1 MIKEYC
7 NLKKQQLKEQI
18 NNFLLKPI
26 LAVIQVGNNEASNRY
41 IKNKKKDCEEVG
53 IKCEWYHYPE
63 EITTDEL
70 LLEIKDLQKF
80 VNGLIVQMPLPPHID
95 EKIVKLAIDPDK
107 DVDGFHP
114 MSKFEPCTPKG
125 IIDYLEYCR
134 FPFEGSNALVIGR
147 SDIVG
152 KPMAKMLLDR
162 DCTVT
167 QAHSKTKDLWRHI
180 EMADLIIC
188 AVGKAKFLNC
198 YSIHCPVVDVGINF
212 DENGKLVGDCFNT
225 EDREVTPVPGGVGLL
240 TRVALLE
247 NVVKAYIPCK
257 AADGQCDMF
266 CKCFN
271 TNNCI

>member
-1 MIKEYC
+1 MIKNIKEYC

-18 NNFLLKPI
+18 NNFSLEPVLV
-26 LAVIQVGNNEASNRY
+26 VIQVGSNEASNRY

-53 IKCEWYHYPE
+53 IKCEWYYYPE
-63 EITTDEL
+63 EITTGEL
-70 LLEIKDLQKF
+70 LLEIRDLQEF

-95 EKIVKLAIDPDK
+95 EEAVKLAIDPDK

-134 FPFEGSNALVIGR
+134 FPFKGSNALVIGR

-167 QAHSKTKDLWRHI
+167 QAHSKTKNLWRHI

-198 YSIHCPVVDVGINF
+198 YAIHCPVIDVGINF
-212 DENGKLVGDCFNT
+212 DENGKLVGDCFNI
-225 EDREVTPVPGGVGLL
+225 ENREVTPVPGGVGLL

-247 NVVKAYIPCK
+247 NVVKAYK
-257 AADGQCDMF
+257 ED
-266 CKCFN
+266 
-271 TNNCI
+271 